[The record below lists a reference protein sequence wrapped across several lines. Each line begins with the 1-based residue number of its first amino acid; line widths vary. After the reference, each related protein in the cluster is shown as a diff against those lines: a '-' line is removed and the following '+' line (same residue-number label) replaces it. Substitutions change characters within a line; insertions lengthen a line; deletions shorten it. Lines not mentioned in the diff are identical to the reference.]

1 MRLNTVSS
9 YFQALLLFC
18 AAVSVNGEDD
28 IVGPVVKRS
37 VSGDSDEEI
46 TPEAF
51 KNFMNKVNLLESSIT
66 NMTVGMHQLVSQNEE
81 LHKSQVEQF
90 ERIATEF
97 GKVNEQLSTLGNRLG
112 KFENISGISFDSRT
126 NATGTT
132 ESSLSSTSFDNS
144 NTTDETGRTD
154 SSLSGDSCGGVIEE
168 KEFGEIIYKEGKRY
182 SNSENCMWT
191 VVAPDAGMISFHLVT
206 SGFEEC
212 CDYITIK
219 SIDENFI
226 STGPPLRLNSLNRI
240 ASVSG
245 SRAHVIFSSDSSV
258 TGNGFTLRIEYR
270 TECGGVITADRGVIS
285 YKTGLKYL
293 DNERCVWIL
302 HSPNT
307 SIIKLNL
314 LEHGFEHCCD
324 YLLVNTID
332 PETGWIRN
340 DTNIIRG
347 DNKTLTIEE
356 SLIVIVFFS
365 DHSNTGNGFS
375 LEFSS
380 SGENPDP
387 EINFIVNHLSE
398 PNGTIE
404 YPSSAWSEG
413 GESNN
418 IIYVVG
424 FSKRVQ
430 SSEMLP
436 TVVDWKHGIFQS
448 STTDSCVYDS
458 LIVYEP
464 DSDGLKA
471 RAQFPNQTDCQR
483 VVIVPPENE
492 LLTSSHHSFIAIF
505 KPLSNENS
513 NNITRFSFS
522 YDNQPRADSVCGGIL
537 EPLEAD
543 FGQILYKKARKYS
556 DNENCTW
563 TVQVLQA
570 KTVLFSLIQ
579 TGLEEC
585 CDHVSV
591 SSCTNRTDSPFHLTS
606 VNRTVSVEGPTAA
619 VTFTSDD
626 TVTGLGFHLRY
637 QKET

>member
-1 MRLNTVSS
+1 MRLNTLCS

-18 AAVSVNGEDD
+18 AATSVNGEDET
-28 IVGPVVKRS
+28 VESVVKRS
-37 VSGDSDEEI
+37 LSGDSDEEI
-46 TPEAF
+46 ASEAF
-51 KNFMNKVNLLESSIT
+51 KNFMNKVNLLESSIS
-66 NMTVGMHQLVSQNEE
+66 NMTVGMQQLVSQNEE
-81 LHKSQVEQF
+81 MYKSHTELMF
-90 ERIATEF
+90 ARIATEF
-97 GKVNEQLSTLGNRLG
+97 GNVKEQLSTIENRLAG
-112 KFENISGISFDSRT
+112 FENT
-126 NATGTT
+126 C
-132 ESSLSSTSFDNS
+132 TSFDNS
-144 NTTDETGRTD
+144 NRTDETGRTD

-182 SNSENCMWT
+182 SNNENCMWT

-212 CDYITIK
+212 CDYITVK
-219 SIDENFI
+219 SIDENGV

-240 ASVSG
+240 ASVFG
-245 SRAHVIFSSDSSV
+245 SRANVIFSSDSSI
-258 TGNGFTLRIEYR
+258 TGNGFTLRIGHR
-270 TECGGVITADRGVIS
+270 TECGGVIMADRGVIS

-302 HSPNT
+302 HSPNN
-307 SIIKLNL
+307 SMIKLNL
-314 LEHGFEHCCD
+314 LEHGFESCCD

-340 DTNIIRG
+340 DTYIMR
-347 DNKTLTIEE
+347 DNKTLTIKE

-365 DHSNTGNGFS
+365 DHSNTGNGFW
-375 LEFSS
+375 LEFLS
-380 SGENPDP
+380 SGENLDP

-404 YPSSAWSEG
+404 YPSSVWSEG

-418 IIYVVG
+418 IYVVG
-424 FSKRVQ
+424 LSKRVQ
-430 SSEMLP
+430 SCETLP

-464 DSDGLKA
+464 VGDGWKA
-471 RAQFPNQTDCQR
+471 RARFPNQTDCQR

-492 LLTSSHHSFIAIF
+492 LLTFSHHSFIAIF
-505 KPLSNENS
+505 KPLLNENS
-513 NNITRFSFS
+513 NNVTRFSFS

-537 EPLEAD
+537 KPLEAE
-543 FGQILYKKARKYS
+543 FGQILYKKARNYEN
-556 DNENCTW
+556 NENCTW
-563 TVQVLQA
+563 TVQVPQA
-570 KTVLFSLIQ
+570 ETILFSLIH

-585 CDHVSV
+585 CDRISV
-591 SSCTNRTDSPFHLTS
+591 SSHNSPLFHLTS

-619 VTFTSDD
+619 VIFTSDESA
-626 TVTGLGFHLRY
+626 TGLGFHLRY